1 MNANNKYTVG
11 RKIDGKKINTDHDY
25 LAGDESESVDM
36 DKRIAVTKRNG
47 RIEFTGNTFDHKE
60 MLKDMFKARWD
71 ADAKV
76 WWVFDHKTLHK
87 IKTELRD
94 HGLYDNRNDAAFDRD
109 EWVEG
114 DGDYVPPSG
123 SESSDDEENADTS
136 SSDDATDEGTQESEQ
151 SEKMSLKE
159 EVMNLMDYD
168 DDDVEEKSKNKCKKR
183 SKNKRKLR
191 SRSRAKSKGTTQ
203 NTNTKI
209 AEHRT
214 GTSKKA
220 EHE

>member
-94 HGLYDNRNDAAFDRD
+94 HGLYDNRMTLHLIEMN
-109 EWVEG
+109 G
-114 DGDYVPPSG
+114 
-123 SESSDDEENADTS
+123 
-136 SSDDATDEGTQESEQ
+136 
-151 SEKMSLKE
+151 LKE
-159 EVMNLMDYD
+159 TETMCHPVAVNRVMM
-168 DDDVEEKSKNKCKKR
+168 KR
-183 SKNKRKLR
+183 M
-191 SRSRAKSKGTTQ
+191 
-203 NTNTKI
+203 
-209 AEHRT
+209 
-214 GTSKKA
+214 
-220 EHE
+220 